1 MRVTADTVL
10 TTVDR
15 NRQMEIY
22 VEVPLERSGDLRM
35 GLPMTL
41 LDPSGATLAET
52 KIDFIS
58 PTVSGATQSVLVKGR
73 LAGTGGLRAAQLV
86 RARILWGT
94 TEGLVVPLLSV
105 VRINGQPFVF
115 LAEQQDG
122 HLVARQQPVQL
133 GEVVGNDVR
142 VLDGLKAGQRI
153 VASGTQR
160 LFDGAPIQP
169 SA

>member
-41 LDPSGATLAET
+41 LDSSGTTLAET

-115 LAEQQDG
+115 LAEQQNG
-122 HLVARQQPVQL
+122 HLVARQQLVQL